1 MRILIGLVVFS
12 LGCASSAGSAGG
24 TAHHRAGFPEASGN
38 DEVMRDGVPAQ
49 SGTALSVSLSSE
61 PEVVIGERDDMSM
74 HVVITNEGHEDVI
87 ADALAAEL
95 RIDGD
100 DPIELDLAGHGF
112 THLAPGQSVEWDE
125 NLGVRLLS
133 PGDHTLQLDVGEAHS
148 TPIHVLV
155 RE

>member
-1 MRILIGLVVFS
+1 MRTLLGLVLFTM
-12 LGCASSAGSAGG
+12 GCASAAGSAGG

-61 PEVVIGERDDMSM
+61 PEVVIGEREDVSM
-74 HVVITNEGHEDVI
+74 HVVITNEGQEDVL
-87 ADALAAEL
+87 AEALAAEL
-95 RIDGD
+95 RVDDG
-100 DPIELDLAGHGF
+100 DPIELDLASHGF
-112 THLAPGQSVEWDE
+112 TRLAPGQSVEWDE
-125 NLGVRLLS
+125 NLGVRLLP
-133 PGDHTLQLDVGEAHS
+133 PGDHTLQLDVGESHS